1 MFPALPAQL
10 PSLLAHVSVS
20 PSFDAHVFIYENTQ
34 THKQMRTTIQRSSLQ
49 KPVFPACFPSKQEK
63 EEPVQC
69 SLQAVR
75 ATFVFFS
82 KIGGLVT
89 LVTPMQKKGKKNSPE
104 NAEKVNA
111 LLTDPLRN
119 PPSGLCL

>member
-34 THKQMRTTIQRSSLQ
+34 THKQMMTTIPRSSLQ

-75 ATFVFFS
+75 ATFVFFFKNWRPS
-82 KIGGLVT
+82 HASHANAKER
-89 LVTPMQKKGKKNSPE
+89 KKEQPGKRRESE
-104 NAEKVNA
+104 CA
-111 LLTDPLRN
+111 TDRPTEE
-119 PPSGLCL
+119 SA